1 MEGPAPRAVEAL
13 TDVIRRRRDAGV
25 GIVVVEHDQ
34 QWVAQVCGRVLRM
47 ADGSVVVEGSFAWIA
62 QFRWLAQG
70 YERLPDTFVGLHFVA
85 FACLMLHRL
94 LTIAIQSP

>member
-34 QWVAQVCGRVLRM
+34 QWVAQVCGRVLGM
-47 ADGSVVVEGSFAWIA
+47 ADGSVVVEG
-62 QFRWLAQG
+62 
-70 YERLPDTFVGLHFVA
+70 A
-85 FACLMLHRL
+85 FATVAAHAALAPHLQPF
-94 LTIAIQSP
+94 T